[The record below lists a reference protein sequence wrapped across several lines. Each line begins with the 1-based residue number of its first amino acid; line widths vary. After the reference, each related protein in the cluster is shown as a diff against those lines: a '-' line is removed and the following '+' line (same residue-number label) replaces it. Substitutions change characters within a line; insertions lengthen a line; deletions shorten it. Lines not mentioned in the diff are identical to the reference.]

1 MKTTPSDNNKA
12 YWMANISLL
21 SKLLVVWFVVSFG
34 CGIILV
40 DWLDQF
46 SLFGFKLGF
55 WFAQQGAIYVFVALI
70 FIYTWRMKV
79 IDRQFG
85 VSDDENETWAPKC
98 WHIFLLGY
106 PLPFILVSPSGHV
119 PALPKIFTLPAAVLT
134 PWSMVWLPQLTGWAP
149 HHLSLWQ
156 ELFLLLAEMALS
168 ISLVG
173 PVVMS
178 YWPCY

>member
-1 MKTTPSDNNKA
+1 MNTTPSDNNKS

-70 FIYTWRMKV
+70 FIYAWRMKI

-85 VSDDENETWAPKC
+85 VSDDEDEA
-98 WHIFLLGY
+98 
-106 PLPFILVSPSGHV
+106 
-119 PALPKIFTLPAAVLT
+119 
-134 PWSMVWLPQLTGWAP
+134 
-149 HHLSLWQ
+149 
-156 ELFLLLAEMALS
+156 
-168 ISLVG
+168 
-173 PVVMS
+173 
-178 YWPCY
+178 